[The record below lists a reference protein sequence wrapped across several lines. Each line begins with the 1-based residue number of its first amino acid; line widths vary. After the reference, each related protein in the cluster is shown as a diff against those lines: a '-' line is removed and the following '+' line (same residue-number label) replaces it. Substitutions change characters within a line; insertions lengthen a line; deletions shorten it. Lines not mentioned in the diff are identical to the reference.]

1 MDSLTI
7 GLAKFALN
15 MHSIEQMV
23 ASKNIANAGIK
34 TAQKVDFSRHLSA
47 LSRLSDSQKAD
58 YLSVLN
64 DQGMNLANEVTI
76 ETNKAVSIEAQHAES
91 TKAMLEYEAL
101 IETLNRKVSM
111 TALVIGGR

>member
-1 MDSLTI
+1 MDPLTV

-34 TAQKVDFSRHLSA
+34 TAQKVDFSQHLSA
-47 LSRLSDSQKAD
+47 LNRLSGDQKVA
-58 YLSVLN
+58 YLNVLN
-64 DQGMNLANEVTI
+64 DQGMRLANDVTTDT
-76 ETNKAVSIEAQHAES
+76 EKAVSIEAEHAVS

-101 IETLNRKVSM
+101 IETLNRKMSM
-111 TALVIGGR
+111 TALVIRGQ

>member
-1 MDSLTI
+1 MDPLTV

-34 TAQKVDFSRHLSA
+34 TAQKVDFSQHLSA
-47 LSRLSDSQKAD
+47 LNRLSGDQKVA
-58 YLSVLN
+58 YL
-64 DQGMNLANEVTI
+64 NE
-76 ETNKAVSIEAQHAES
+76 KAVSIEAEHAVS

-101 IETLNRKVSM
+101 IETLNRKMSM
-111 TALVIGGR
+111 TALVIRGQ